1 MIDLLGNAIYNYHL
15 KKNNHPLIT
24 WTSYTDKEALDCK
37 YFFRKYDEMP
47 LIEKKALDL
56 SKGKTLDVG
65 CGAGCHSLYLQDFKK
80 LNITSI
86 DISKKC
92 IEVSKLLGLK
102 NTINQSFFKHKN
114 YKYDTILFLMN
125 GAGICKTLDR
135 LELLLNHSSKLLNE
149 DGQILVDS
157 SDLIYLFDK
166 DLDGGVWVRGDKYY
180 GEITYS
186 LSYGKQVEKF
196 PWLYV
201 DYEKLEEVAL
211 KTNFR
216 CEKIVNGKNYDYLAK
231 LTKVY

>member
-114 YKYDTILFLMN
+114 YNAYYHNLRV
-125 GAGICKTLDR
+125 GG
-135 LELLLNHSSKLLNE
+135 SSP
-149 DGQILVDS
+149 S
-157 SDLIYLFDK
+157 
-166 DLDGGVWVRGDKYY
+166 RPTYY
-180 GEITYS
+180 
-186 LSYGKQVEKF
+186 
-196 PWLYV
+196 
-201 DYEKLEEVAL
+201 
-211 KTNFR
+211 
-216 CEKIVNGKNYDYLAK
+216 
-231 LTKVY
+231 